1 MRNRLLDELDVPAY
15 AFAPPERRRTLPRR
29 VVSFVRPAST
39 PAGTRRGTSV
49 ARSSRR
55 HVGVGCQN
63 RLMGTQIEQDA
74 SSVLGALVEAQ
85 KMAEAANVDQI
96 DAAGFGHLLAA
107 SS

>member
-1 MRNRLLDELDVPAY
+1 
-15 AFAPPERRRTLPRR
+15 
-29 VVSFVRPAST
+29 
-39 PAGTRRGTSV
+39 
-49 ARSSRR
+49 
-55 HVGVGCQN
+55 
-63 RLMGTQIEQDA
+63 MGTQIEQDA